1 MADVSKRVPAAASA
15 AHHAEPA
22 LHACFVAYA
31 ALRSEL
37 SRWLE
42 QSTRCDGPGPNGG
55 GEDEA
60 NYALAW
66 FPHYLITGDP
76 AIADWFRSLLAAL
89 AGWVAEQCHHGY
101 EPEAEAHHGTEPFI
115 LFLPRYLALFPR
127 DRAAQRLLLDAA
139 EHVGNWSAEVP
150 DWFDY
155 ERGCFRSFAIGS
167 RVVGGDPHLAFE
179 LAEHFRFVHL
189 ALAAYRVS
197 GESRYLEWA
206 ERYGTVWTRR
216 IAAVEGRFPLL
227 WTQRGEPRFEEQV
240 AGQPIAAVAGAGHH
254 VPGDPLAGLENLLA
268 SGAVHALGDLYAATG
283 DDRFR
288 TAARSLAAP
297 LVAELADPCADPA
310 AAAICHYRHT
320 CGDRSLDDAIRA
332 QFGCF
337 APPSPR
343 PLAMV
348 FPQEHA
354 RDVPGVG
361 RRNDMIHWAEWHAD
375 GSTTPTREPS
385 TAALTLAYQ
394 VTGDAGYAARALD
407 TAARKLAMA
416 RRVLRGGREHAD
428 MGGAVCSVAAG
439 HGRNWGTGAVTG
451 CYGPLLLGTC
461 DRMGAVTPRIDLS
474 DRPAGLLSLVSDDT
488 VLLYNGSANAI
499 ACRWR
504 PAGAGQ
510 WQDLRL
516 AGGTAATASLP
527 PWMEGFG
534 ALSDLAHEHCR
545 VLATIDAQFERIDPD
560 EIT

>member
-1 MADVSKRVPAAASA
+1 M
-15 AHHAEPA
+15 
-22 LHACFVAYA
+22 
-31 ALRSEL
+31 
-37 SRWLE
+37 
-42 QSTRCDGPGPNGG
+42 
-55 GEDEA
+55 
-60 NYALAW
+60 
-66 FPHYLITGDP
+66 
-76 AIADWFRSLLAAL
+76 
-89 AGWVAEQCHHGY
+89 
-101 EPEAEAHHGTEPFI
+101 
-115 LFLPRYLALFPR
+115 
-127 DRAAQRLLLDAA
+127 
-139 EHVGNWSAEVP
+139 
-150 DWFDY
+150 
-155 ERGCFRSFAIGS
+155 
-167 RVVGGDPHLAFE
+167 GGDPHLAFE

-189 ALAAYRVS
+189 ALAAYRVT

-240 AGQPIAAVAGAGHH
+240 AGQPIAAAAGAGHH

-268 SGAVHALGDLYAATG
+268 SGAVHVLGDLFAATG
-283 DDRFR
+283 AEHFR
-288 TAARSLAAP
+288 SAARRLAAP

-310 AAAICHYRHT
+310 AAALCYYRRAF
-320 CGDRSLDDAIRA
+320 GDRSLDQAITA
-332 QFGCF
+332 QFERF

-343 PLAMV
+343 PLAMI
-348 FPQEHA
+348 FPEE
-354 RDVPGVG
+354 RRRRVPGVG
-361 RRNDMIHWAEWHAD
+361 RRNDMIHWAEWHDD

-394 VTGDAGYAARALD
+394 VTGNAGYAARALD
-407 TAARKLAMA
+407 TAARKLAIA

-451 CYGPLLLGTC
+451 CYGPLLLGTL
-461 DRMGAVTPRIDLS
+461 DRMGAVTPRIEFAGA
-474 DRPAGLLSLVSDDT
+474 PAGLLSLVSDDA
-488 VLLYNGSANAI
+488 VRFYNGSSTTV

-516 AGGTAATASLP
+516 SGGTVATASLA
-527 PWMEGFG
+527 PWMAGFG

-545 VLATIDAQFERIDPD
+545 VLATIEAQFERIDPD